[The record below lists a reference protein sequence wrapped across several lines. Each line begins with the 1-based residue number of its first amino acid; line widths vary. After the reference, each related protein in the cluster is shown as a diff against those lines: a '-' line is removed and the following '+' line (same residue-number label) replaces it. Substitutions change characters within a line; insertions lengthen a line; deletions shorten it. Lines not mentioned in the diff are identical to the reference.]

1 MCSHKSHDPECVTR
15 VYTSGFTQIAHFM
28 QKTSSCGS
36 FLNWKAPYVTGN
48 HSVGGHLHFGSHL
61 GCASSVPFMPRILC
75 KPSTGERGTRRMG
88 TNMFD
93 ESTGIML
100 ELGVVHH
107 WGLGTSGFGKV
118 KIKRHTSLIE
128 DVLLRPCSSEPSCPT
143 HRVCPSYLC
152 YVPGCGSNETLQLC
166 GKSFVWRHHMHGYG
180 SQVPTSPKY
189 VQWNP
194 INDKCL
200 V

>member
-36 FLNWKAPYVTGN
+36 FLNWKAPYVKGN

-61 GCASSVPFMPRILC
+61 GCTSSVPFMPRILC
-75 KPSTGERGTRRMG
+75 KPSTCERGTRRMG

-128 DVLLRPCSSEPSCPT
+128 DVLLRPCCSEPSCPT
-143 HRVCPSYLC
+143 HRLCPSYLC
-152 YVPGCGSNETLQLC
+152 YVHMVAGQTKRFIFAVRELCFGDITCMDMGHKYRPLLNKFSGIQLMTN
-166 GKSFVWRHHMHGYG
+166 V
-180 SQVPTSPKY
+180 
-189 VQWNP
+189 
-194 INDKCL
+194 
-200 V
+200 